1 MILRAAARWGALLL
15 AAAVVSGPVYAAD
28 APACQNAAE
37 VPDLLQVGWVSRIG
51 AQAGPRTAMEV
62 VRVADLRKLAEAN
75 GRDPTRVLQALGLIG
90 PKAVARG
97 EWKVVVFDVRRE
109 WLCRPAVGAEGAMIA
124 GVASCPANLQRKAP
138 GTRARAFSG
147 CGYLLDVATGA
158 RTLDVFRVE
167 WRDAVAWG
175 FCVLPLQ
182 RFLQG
187 A

>member
-1 MILRAAARWGALLL
+1 MIVRMAARWAALLL
-15 AAAVVSGPVYAAD
+15 GALVVSAPAFAAD
-28 APACQNAAE
+28 APACLATAE
-37 VPDLLQVGWVSRIG
+37 VPDVLQVAWVSRIG
-51 AQAGPRTAMEV
+51 AHAGPRTAMEV
-62 VRVADLRKLAEAN
+62 VRVADLRKLAEAHE
-75 GRDPTRVLQALGLIG
+75 RDPTRVLQSLGLIG
-90 PKAVARG
+90 RKAVARG
-97 EWKVVVFDVRRE
+97 DWKVVVFDVRRE

-124 GVASCPANLQRKAP
+124 GVSSCPANLQRKAP
-138 GTRARAFSG
+138 ATRARAFSG
-147 CGYLLDVATGA
+147 CGYLLDVTDGA